1 MFIYQTRP
9 GSFHFQKCIFE
20 NFADLL
26 LFIASNQSLDFF
38 AKIIAELVCNQAPSI
53 CISHESATKSIAN
66 KKEISCKNK
75 AHNKLFSS
83 RFFQMNQF
91 CSKFFSK
98 FFNFS
103 TKWMKCFRFFQKL
116 IHSSLRWCP
125 GGVPSPL
132 CPLMNLLI
140 ANSKSSL
147 NGFRCCKSLVE
158 SRWLTTTIFWG

>member
-1 MFIYQTRP
+1 MPKMCNLWFIFNIENPNLVQKNSDFLKGP
-9 GSFHFQKCIFE
+9 SIEFFKISNFQLSYAWVNLEERDFRWE
-20 NFADLL
+20 PMLRLAL
-26 LFIASNQSLDFF
+26 LFVQLW
-38 AKIIAELVCNQAPSI
+38 
-53 CISHESATKSIAN
+53 
-66 KKEISCKNK
+66 
-75 AHNKLFSS
+75 
-83 RFFQMNQF
+83 NQF